1 MDRHALITAL
11 FGVGIG
17 AVGWHFRL
25 RREWWRVTAWLALGT
40 AALLN
45 LINEGTDAPRENLV
59 KDATTA
65 TLMVIFAMAVTIHQ
79 RRARSLPDRPAS
91 QQ

>member
-1 MDRHALITAL
+1 MDGHALITAL

-17 AVGWHFRL
+17 AVGWHFLL
-25 RREWWRVTAWLALGT
+25 RREWWRVTGWLAFGT

-45 LINEGTDAPRENLV
+45 LITEGTHAPRENLV